1 VIHIDSYQNAITNI
15 SQELFKRVGN
25 GNAFEIYVQS
35 KYNMINRINKQY
47 NETDPGDLLAIFN
60 SSGLMEIAIRNG
72 NAAGLLNLDT
82 NSTIRVE
89 FKESTEEKLKAFERL
104 LVVMDELREKCPWDR
119 EQTLESLRNLTIEE
133 TYELADAIIDQD
145 LVEIRKEL
153 GDLMLHIV
161 FYSKIGSEKGAFDV
175 ADVLNGICD
184 KLVFRHPHVF
194 GDRKVKD
201 AVEVLENWEELKMK
215 EGNRSVL
222 SGVPVSLPAMI
233 KAHRIQDKVRAVGF
247 DWDEREQVWDKVTE
261 EIQEVKHELTNGQEH
276 EKMEEEIGDLLFS
289 VINAA
294 RLYNVEPETALERTN
309 RKFMHRFKYLESKAQ
324 EMNRSLKEMSL
335 EEMEAI
341 WQEAKSI

>member
-1 VIHIDSYQNAITNI
+1 MH
-15 SQELFKRVGN
+15 
-25 GNAFEIYVQS
+25 
-35 KYNMINRINKQY
+35 
-47 NETDPGDLLAIFN
+47 
-60 SSGLMEIAIRNG
+60 
-72 NAAGLLNLDT
+72 
-82 NSTIRVE
+82 
-89 FKESTEEKLKAFERL
+89 STEEKLKAFKRL
-104 LVVMDELREKCPWDR
+104 LDVMDELREKCPWDR

-145 LVEIRKEL
+145 LDEIKKEL

-194 GDRKVKD
+194 GERKVKD
-201 AVEVLENWEELKMK
+201 SSEVIENWEELKMK
-215 EGNRSVL
+215 EGHRSVL
-222 SGVPVSLPAMI
+222 AGVPISLPAMI
-233 KAHRIQDKVRAVGF
+233 KAHRIQDKARAVGF
-247 DWDEREQVWDKVTE
+247 DWEKRDQVWDKVSE
-261 EIQEVKHELTNGQEH
+261 EIREVKHELNKGQEF
-276 EKMEEEIGDLLFS
+276 EKMEDEIGDLLFS

-309 RKFMHRFKYLESKAQ
+309 RKFIQRFSYLESKAK

-335 EEMEAI
+335 EEMEKI